1 MDDSG
6 NFLSLP
12 AFQNKYNL
20 KVRPLAFYGLI
31 SAIKLLKR
39 QIPQNTRPPLKYE
52 GFLSKFVEYS
62 KPSRPVYKKLVS
74 KKSEQPI
81 SSQQK
86 WLEDINTTI
95 NWKTAYQ
102 LSFQCTK
109 STKLIAFNFK
119 FLHRRLSTNNFLKKI
134 GLVNSEKCTFCQRET
149 ETLVHL
155 LWECPKIQSF
165 WISLSLWLQSCKIV
179 EKETLLELGTV
190 SALGLNPDRSKY
202 KLQINF
208 CCLLAKYYIW
218 ICKHKEFPP
227 KLNDFYDI

>member
-1 MDDSG
+1 M
-6 NFLSLP
+6 
-12 AFQNKYNL
+12 
-20 KVRPLAFYGLI
+20 KV
-31 SAIKLLKR
+31 S
-39 QIPQNTRPPLKYE
+39 
-52 GFLSKFVEYS
+52 SKA

-74 KKSEQPI
+74 KKSGVPI

-86 WLEDINTTI
+86 WLEDINITI
-95 NWKTAYQ
+95 NWKTSYQ
-102 LSFQCTK
+102 LSFQRTK
-109 STKLIAFNFK
+109 NPKLIAFNFK
-119 FLHRRLSTNNFLKKI
+119 SLHRRLSTNNFLKKI

-149 ETLVHL
+149 ETFVHL

-179 EKETLLELGTV
+179 EKETLLELGT
-190 SALGLNPDRSKY
+190 ALGLNPDRSKY

-227 KLNDFYDI
+227 KLNDFLRYMKHINEIENKANTFNQKKWDPIKSFL

>member
-1 MDDSG
+1 
-6 NFLSLP
+6 
-12 AFQNKYNL
+12 
-20 KVRPLAFYGLI
+20 
-31 SAIKLLKR
+31 LKR
-39 QIPQNTRPPLKYE
+39 HIPQNKRPALKYE
-52 GFLSKFVEYS
+52 GFLSKVLENS
-62 KPSRPVYKKLVS
+62 KPSRPVYIVS
-74 KKSEQPI
+74 KKSELPI

-86 WLEDINTTI
+86 WLEDINITI

-102 LSFQCTK
+102 LFFQCTK
-109 STKLIAFNFK
+109 STKLKAFNFK
-119 FLHRRLSTNNFLKKI
+119 FLHRRLSTTNFLKKI

-149 ETLVHL
+149 ETLVHQ

-179 EKETLLELGTV
+179 EKETLLELGT
-190 SALGLNPDRSKY
+190 ALGLNPDRSKY

-227 KLNDFYDI
+227 KLNDFLRYMKHISEIENKANTFNQEKMDPTKAFL